1 MTEMGGSPTPRHR
14 TRYSRRRFLI
24 MGGAFAAGLAAVIG
38 FFKEVGG
45 GSGSSGGGSGIFR
58 HWPLNNVESIP
69 HIPPEQ
75 WVIDVDGMVEQ
86 PLHLD
91 WTGWQKLKRGD
102 ETVDFHCVEGWTVDN
117 VTWGGVQPW
126 TLIEQAKPLA
136 GATFVNFHARG
147 GEYFDNLGI
156 EEVKNPQVLLA
167 DTLDGAPLPD
177 DHGGALRLVV
187 PAQMGYKSV
196 KWVTRIELVDR
207 LAKGYWEQR
216 GYPVEAPISG

>member
-1 MTEMGGSPTPRHR
+1 MADLGESPTPRHR
-14 TRYSRRRFLI
+14 TRYSRRRFLV
-24 MGGAFAAGLAAVIG
+24 MSGAFAAGLAAVVA

-45 GSGSSGGGSGIFR
+45 GGGSGGSGSGIFR

-69 HIPPEQ
+69 HVAPQQ
-75 WVIDVDGMVEQ
+75 WTIDVDGMVET

-91 WTGWQKLKRGD
+91 WTDWQKLKREN
-102 ETVDFHCVEGWTVDN
+102 ETVNFHCVEGWTVDD

-126 TLIEQAKPLA
+126 ALIEMAKPLA
-136 GATFVNFHARG
+136 GAAFVNFHARS
-147 GEYFDNLGI
+147 GEYFDNLTI
-156 EEVKNPQVLLA
+156 DEVKNAQTLLA

-177 DHGGALRLVV
+177 DHGGPLRLVV

-196 KWVTRIELVDR
+196 KWVTRIELVDK
-207 LAKGYWEQR
+207 LAPGYWEQR